1 MRNMKIINKSKT
13 SFNMER
19 GLKKAGRFIIKLQK
33 YFTINSSRLASGGLI

>member
-19 GLKKAGRFIIKLQK
+19 GLKKAGRF
-33 YFTINSSRLASGGLI
+33 TINSSRLASGGLI